1 MKRGPSHLA
10 RLIVS
15 RIDIS
20 APPASVTKWGAEI
33 CLDLGWHASTA
44 EAFEAAERWA
54 PHMLALL
61 RRELDELCKFGRFAV
76 YAFNSSSTD
85 LVQGSAFIEPCDSEG
100 LKTAKAKR
108 AHFASYLGALRE
120 LTPRQFEALCTGVLN
135 QLGVKEPVL
144 TPYSADEGLDFYGRL
159 DLERR
164 LLPDVVFPG
173 LQTQLGVWMIG
184 QAKHYSVGKVSTPD
198 IRNLVGAVTLAKG
211 HAFGSSVVKYKDL
224 TIRVCDPVFYL
235 FFTTSSLSSD
245 AWTLLERSG
254 VVGMDGHML
263 SAYLAEQGIG
273 LTQGA
278 FDKAALISWLEA
290 FGTFQKR

>member
-10 RLIVS
+10 RSIAS

-20 APPASVTKWGAEI
+20 APPTSVAEWGAEI
-33 CLDLGWHASTA
+33 CLDLGWHANTA
-44 EAFEAAERWA
+44 DAFEAAERWA
-54 PHMLALL
+54 PQVLVLL

-76 YAFNSSSTD
+76 YAFNSSSSD
-85 LVQGSAFIEPCDSEG
+85 LIQGSAFIEPCDSEE
-100 LKTAKAKR
+100 LKTAKTKR
-108 AHFASYLGALRE
+108 AHFVSYLNTLRE
-120 LTPRQFEALCTGVLN
+120 LTPRQFETLCAGVLN
-135 QLGVKEPVL
+135 QLGVQEPVL

-159 DLERR
+159 SLEKR

-198 IRNLVGAVTLAKG
+198 IRDLVGAVTLAKG
-211 HAFGSSVVKYKDL
+211 RAFGSCGEKYKDL

-235 FFTTSSLSSD
+235 FFTTSGLSSD

-273 LTQGA
+273 LTEGT
-278 FDKAALISWLEA
+278 FDKAALMSWLGA
-290 FGTFQKR
+290 FDGDHKR